1 MADSG
6 PPELVEAQVPLWQ
19 RERAKLT
26 FRWLVLAA
34 SLAAGKMIRAES
46 VSTHMTAAPA
56 GPSNLPITVGDPGA
70 DITQAA
76 PPAGSAGAE
85 EVRLRIGWRMLGT
98 VVLWL
103 GLNLLLAIYL
113 KWLLTD
119 GGLPLPVLLSMVQQV
134 PGCVA
139 VVVMLCV
146 HRRRHGSLADHAV
159 VRLWR
164 EIICC
169 SACFSV
175 SICLGNAGLQRIH
188 VATTLMLKT
197 GAPVLQLAT
206 SWVIER
212 KFYSS
217 QAMLTVPLVVGGA
230 ALGSVASPDLDA
242 LGYAYTVASM
252 LFMVLRSAPAHTR
265 PRATRS
271 PPTFPIH
278 R

>member
-1 MADSG
+1 MAGVLLAPSTVRRQNDTRRVGLDAHDGGTGG
-6 PPELVEAQVPLWQ
+6 PA
-19 RERAKLT
+19 
-26 FRWLVLAA
+26 
-34 SLAAGKMIRAES
+34 
-46 VSTHMTAAPA
+46 
-56 GPSNLPITVGDPGA
+56 NLPITVGDPGA

-76 PPAGSAGAE
+76 PPAWLRRRPRSARGSGGGCSARWCA
-85 EVRLRIGWRMLGT
+85 R
-98 VVLWL
+98 L

-139 VVVMLCV
+139 VAVMLCV

-242 LGYAYTVASM
+242 LGYAYTVGVDALHGDCRCAS
-252 LFMVLRSAPAHTR
+252 LHH
-265 PRATRS
+265 ATRRANLLTS
-271 PPTFPIH
+271 RLPD

>member
-1 MADSG
+1 
-6 PPELVEAQVPLWQ
+6 
-19 RERAKLT
+19 
-26 FRWLVLAA
+26 
-34 SLAAGKMIRAES
+34 MIRAES

-76 PPAGSAGAE
+76 PPAGSAGAGPE

-265 PRATRS
+265 RRATRS
-271 PPTFPIH
+271 PPAFPIY